1 MKKLSVLVLITF
13 SLQAFAQDAI
23 PLKKG
28 EYAPFSGV
36 LFTNEKANELRLTD
50 LKLQESQEVISLLT
64 EKGKLQEQRL
74 ELRDKQID
82 ALSKRVVDNGDSA
95 FLTKLGM
102 FILGALVTTGIAIG
116 VNRATK

>member
-1 MKKLSVLVLITF
+1 MKKLSLLVLLAF
-13 SLQAFAQDAI
+13 STQVLAQDAV

-50 LKLQESQEVISLLT
+50 LKLQESQEVIKLLD
-64 EKGKLQEQRL
+64 ERSRLQEQRL

-82 ALSKRVVDNGDSA
+82 SLSKRVVENSDSA